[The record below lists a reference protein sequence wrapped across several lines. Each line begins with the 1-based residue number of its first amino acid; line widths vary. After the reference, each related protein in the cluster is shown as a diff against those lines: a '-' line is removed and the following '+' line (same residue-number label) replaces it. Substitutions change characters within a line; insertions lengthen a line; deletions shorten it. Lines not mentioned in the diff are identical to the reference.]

1 MIAGW
6 MAGSIISII
15 IPSTSLFNSINVGGL
30 LSIYGYY
37 INEYGLD
44 YFNKKIDISYLLH
57 E

>member
-1 MIAGW
+1 